1 MIEENAI
8 VMELL
13 GTQVRLVIERRTAC
27 GICGQTRG
35 CGNATWGKM
44 LGHEDVTLKVD
55 NVIDAKVGDRVVVG
69 IEEKAFL
76 NVTFLLY
83 VVPLFALF
91 AGAGIAQYIFKQ
103 DSYVIVGAIL
113 GLLVGFLTVKKI
125 TNVGGTR
132 TAFFKTFTQQPYAVL
147 LRRGDAVPTACQS

>member
-8 VMELL
+8 VTEQL

-44 LGHEDVTLKVD
+44 LGHEDVTIKVD
-55 NVIDAKVGDRVVVG
+55 NVIDAKVGERVVVG

-76 NVTFLLY
+76 NATFLLY
-83 VVPLFALF
+83 VVPLFMLF
-91 AGAGIAQYIFKQ
+91 AGAGVAQTLFKQ
-103 DSYVIVGAIL
+103 DVYVILGAIFGLML
-113 GLLVGFLTVKKI
+113 GFFMVKKL
-125 TNVGGTR
+125 TYVRGTR
-132 TAFFKTFTQQPYAVL
+132 TAFFETLTQQPYAVL
-147 LRRGDAVPTACQS
+147 LRRGDAAPASCQS

>member
-8 VMELL
+8 VTEQL
-13 GTQVRLVIERRTAC
+13 GSQVRLEIIRRTAC

-44 LGHEDVTLKVD
+44 LGHQEVALKVD
-55 NVIDAKVGDRVVVG
+55 NVIDAKVGDHVVVG

-76 NVTFLLY
+76 NATFLLY

-91 AGAGIAQYIFKQ
+91 TGAGLAQYFFKQ
-103 DSYVIVGAIL
+103 DFFVILGAIVGLVL
-113 GLLVGFLTVKKI
+113 GFIIVKTLTNRRGVYFHSF
-125 TNVGGTR
+125 
-132 TAFFKTFTQQPYAVL
+132 AQQPYARL
-147 LRRGDAVPTACQS
+147 LRRGNVVGSCAT

>member
-8 VMELL
+8 VTEQL
-13 GTQVRLVIERRTAC
+13 GKQVGLVIERRTAC

-76 NVTFLLY
+76 SAAFLLY
-83 VVPLFALF
+83 VVPLSALF
-91 AGAGIAQYIFKQ
+91 VGAGVAQTLFKQ
-103 DSYVIVGAIL
+103 DGYVIAGAIL
-113 GLLVGFLTVKKI
+113 GLMFGFFTVKKL
-125 TNVGGTR
+125 TNVRGKR
-132 TAFFKTFTQQPYAVL
+132 SAFFKMFTQQPYAVL
-147 LRRGDAVPTACQS
+147 LRRGDAASAACQS